1 MNTLVKHILIIIFS
15 FLLFYWIQT
24 MDDKKYKVSRE
35 TLFEKYKNSLLMA
48 SLVGLLLNMENNMFN
63 SNYNI
68 LTLNGG
74 TEPIKYEN
82 YHGVSNFNRE
92 DFISFPPP
100 FP

>member
-1 MNTLVKHILIIIFS
+1 MNILVKHILIIIFS

-48 SLVGLLLNMENNMFN
+48 SLVGLLLNMESNMFN
-63 SNYNI
+63 SNITN
-68 LTLNGG
+68 LTVC
-74 TEPIKYEN
+74 TEPIKYAN
-82 YHGVSNFNRE
+82 YHGISNFNIE